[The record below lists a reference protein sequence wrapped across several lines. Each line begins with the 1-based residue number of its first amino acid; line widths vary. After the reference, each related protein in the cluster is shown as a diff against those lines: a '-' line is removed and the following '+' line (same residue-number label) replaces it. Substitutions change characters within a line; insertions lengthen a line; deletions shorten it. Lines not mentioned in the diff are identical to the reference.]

1 MVEYKG
7 QGVTFR
13 NKEYKLTCVQV
24 SIMIV
29 DTVTDE
35 EITAF
40 PNVSLLPTQSL
51 FKIFSK
57 CLLLTSD
64 ATQSVNSSGLMLSF
78 QAYTL
83 DSNAITG
90 PLISRTAQNYSK

>member
-51 FKIFSK
+51 F
-57 CLLLTSD
+57 
-64 ATQSVNSSGLMLSF
+64 
-78 QAYTL
+78 
-83 DSNAITG
+83 
-90 PLISRTAQNYSK
+90 